1 MDLPRLLAPNHL
13 YFRFSLLQ
21 ATSRDTYS
29 GLRLDKDGRVR
40 LLESSSSLSMTE
52 FCLEQ
57 VRKTL
62 EILWQRFEACRFP
75 ALGEAAAQTANSNV
89 GIWP

>member
-1 MDLPRLLAPNHL
+1 M
-13 YFRFSLLQ
+13 
-21 ATSRDTYS
+21 
-29 GLRLDKDGRVR
+29 R

-52 FCLEQ
+52 FCLEH

-75 ALGEAAAQTANSNV
+75 ALGEAAAQTANSIIQVEQCRNMALKEE
-89 GIWP
+89 GQQEADKGLRC